1 MNGIKRDDDRAPKL
15 GSEIVDLIVLDKDIR
30 EEEPE
35 EIDEETNFESIA
47 LEHENVFRLIGDDS
61 QQFFLLDFKIMP
73 YLFDDFL
80 LEPQQGL
87 NFLPLCGS

>member
-35 EIDEETNFESIA
+35 EIDQETNFECIA
-47 LEHENVFRLIGDDS
+47 LEHENVFRLVGDDS
-61 QQFFLLDFKIMP
+61 Q
-73 YLFDDFL
+73 
-80 LEPQQGL
+80 
-87 NFLPLCGS
+87 